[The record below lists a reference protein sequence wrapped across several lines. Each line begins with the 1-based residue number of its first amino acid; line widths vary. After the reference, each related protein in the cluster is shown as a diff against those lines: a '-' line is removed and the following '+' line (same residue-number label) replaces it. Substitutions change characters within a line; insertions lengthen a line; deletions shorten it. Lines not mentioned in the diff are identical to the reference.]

1 MDIALRMFAN
11 CHISPPVGFK
21 HKHKHAKTNQSSPS
35 ESLFSHMH
43 LPGSIVHSI
52 SRWHLRLTSSMTKVA
67 SLLALDWLWSIWLKQ
82 YVKQFRVAKK
92 SLDDWLYQVLLV
104 FSYYCILAQS
114 LAFWRVGWQAG
125 ISFAASGVVSPQWV
139 LPRHRSMACDRFKA
153 ESTVTGCVGWIHS
166 MGAGIRTEIRI
177 KNKTWVVKLW
187 RRSESGG

>member
-1 MDIALRMFAN
+1 MLGLTLFQSYAKVDCGGHLFREMDIALRMFAN
-11 CHISPPVGFK
+11 CHISPPVGF
-21 HKHKHAKTNQSSPS
+21 KHKHAKTNQSSPS

-92 SLDDWLYQVLLV
+92 SLGDWLYQVLLV

-139 LPRHRSMACDRFKA
+139 LPRHHSMACDRSEPSRLSLDALDEF
-153 ESTVTGCVGWIHS
+153 TV
-166 MGAGIRTEIRI
+166 
-177 KNKTWVVKLW
+177 WV
-187 RRSESGG
+187 RASEQK